1 MRKINIPEPHQIAL
15 VKISSLDDDSMSELS
30 TAIERTKVTLTPLE
44 LADKLAENVTHIP
57 KDDLEQILWAV
68 IAMHWAR
75 DRENV
80 PLSEFAEEVC
90 RSLDETKVD
99 ALKLKPER
107 RDIFKQRITRLLAP
121 SSSLAITAR
130 AVDVLTEHE
139 RIFTSARIIT
149 DIRSVFSD
157 PSEKPSAAFIVHML
171 NIHYRQGREKKEFFV
186 ALDSDDIAKLKE
198 VLDRAEK
205 KAKSLATLLDASGIH
220 TLDTSLT

>member
-1 MRKINIPEPHQIAL
+1 
-15 VKISSLDDDSMSELS
+15 
-30 TAIERTKVTLTPLE
+30 
-44 LADKLAENVTHIP
+44 
-57 KDDLEQILWAV
+57 
-68 IAMHWAR
+68 
-75 DRENV
+75 V